1 MSSIYGLSSLF
12 QSSIYSNYSSTY
24 SNSNSN
30 NDKVD
35 LLANYSSI
43 RNGSYKKL
51 LNNYY
56 ANIKNNKDEVEDTE
70 EVKNAKENLL
80 EIKDSAKE
88 LKSSFNELRVTVSN
102 TAISERQTYSSE
114 DTDKRKNLISAV
126 KKFTEAYNTVIDK
139 ASESDST
146 SILNTTLSMTKMTR
160 YNKVSLS
167 GIGINVG
174 SDNKLSVDEK
184 KLKEADMASIKNLFY
199 DYGSYGNFTAEKAD
213 KLNTTAIK
221 EFTKTTVKES
231 LNYYSGYFN
240 SSNMNSGYIG
250 NFLNI
255 LG

>member
-1 MSSIYGLSSLF
+1 MRSIYGLSSLF

-24 SNSNSN
+24 SNSKSN

-35 LLANYSSI
+35 LLSNYSAI
-43 RNGSYKKL
+43 KNGSYKKL

-56 ANIKNNKDEVEDTE
+56 SNIKNNKDEVKDTE
-70 EVKNAKENLL
+70 TINKAKENLL
-80 EIKDSAKE
+80 EIKDSAKV
-88 LKSSFNELRVTVSN
+88 LKLSYNELRVAVSN
-102 TAISERQTYSSE
+102 TAISERQDHSND
-114 DTDKRKNLISAV
+114 DTDTRKSLISAV
-126 KKFTEAYNTVIDK
+126 KKFTEAYNTVLDK
-139 ASESDST
+139 ASEAESN

-199 DYGSYGNFTAEKAD
+199 EYGSYGDFTAEKAD
-213 KLNTTAIK
+213 KLNSTAIK
-221 EFTKTTVKES
+221 EFTKTSAKES

-240 SSNMNSGYIG
+240 SSNINSAFIG
-250 NFLNI
+250 NFLNK